1 MGIKSTGEKG
11 KKKISIAQVVLS
23 LEIGGME
30 TVIANIARNIDQD
43 VFRLIVICLKKIG
56 SIGHELQEEGF
67 KVIQI
72 KRMAKKISF
81 LYPKRLVDTLR
92 HEKVDIV
99 HSHSGCWHKAAIAGK
114 YSRVK
119 GIIYTEHGRLVPD
132 NNSVI
137 MLDRIVSRLTDYI
150 VPVSL
155 DLSEYLKEVVRLNHG
170 KIHRIENGIDTSKFY
185 PREKNK
191 ELMEELRISEDVF
204 IIGNIARLA
213 PVKDHV
219 TLIKAFDIARKTY
232 PNMRLVIVG
241 DGPEK
246 SNLEALINELNLSE
260 NVMLLGFRR
269 DIREMF
275 SIVDMF
281 VLSSISE
288 GTSITILEA
297 MAAGKPVIA
306 TNVGGTPNL
315 VEDGKTGFLVS
326 PSEPVLLGRKIIE
339 LINNKEIA
347 KQMGLKA
354 RKVVQTNF
362 SVERMTKKYV
372 SLYLDLIRPKR

>member
-1 MGIKSTGEKG
+1 LRKD
-11 KKKISIAQVVLS
+11 KKVTIAQVVLS

-155 DLSEYLKEVVRLNHG
+155 DLSEYLKEIVRLDHG
-170 KIHRIENGIDTSKFY
+170 KIHRIENGINTEYYSPNDKD
-185 PREKNK
+185 KKLLK
-191 ELMEELRISEDVF
+191 ELKISEETFV
-204 IIGNIARLA
+204 IGNIARLA
-213 PVKDHV
+213 PVKDHF
-219 TLIKAFDIARKTY
+219 TLVKAFAIARKSH
-232 PNMRLVIVG
+232 PNMRLLIVG
-241 DGPEK
+241 DGPKRSKLEK
-246 SNLEALINELNLSE
+246 LISEMNLSQE
-260 NVMLLGFRR
+260 VMLLGFRR
-269 DIREMF
+269 DIKELL
-275 SIVDMF
+275 SILDVF

-297 MAAGKPVIA
+297 MASGKPVIA
-306 TNVGGTPNL
+306 TNVGGNSRI
-315 VEDGKTGFLVS
+315 VIDGKTGFLV
-326 PSEPVLLGRKIIE
+326 PPKQPVLLARKISE
-339 LINNKEIA
+339 LIENPKIA
-347 KQMGLKA
+347 KKMGLHG

>member
-1 MGIKSTGEKG
+1 MSRD
-11 KKKISIAQVVLS
+11 KKITIAQVVLS

-43 VFRLIVICLKKIG
+43 IFRLIVICLKKIG
-56 SIGHELQEEGF
+56 PIGHELQKEGF

-72 KRMAKKISF
+72 KRMVKKISF
-81 LYPKRLVDTLR
+81 FYPKRLVDTLR
-92 HEKVDIV
+92 REKVDIV

-155 DLSEYLKEVVRLNHG
+155 DLSDYLKEVVRLNYG

-191 ELMEELRISEDVF
+191 ELMKELRIYEDVF

-213 PVKDHV
+213 PVKDHFTQV
-219 TLIKAFDIARKTY
+219 KAFTIANNSC
-232 PNMRLVIVG
+232 PNMKLLIVG
-241 DGPEK
+241 DGSQR
-246 SNLEALINELNLSE
+246 SNLEELIKELNLSE
-260 NVMLLGFRR
+260 NVKLLGFRR
-269 DIREMF
+269 DIKELL
-275 SIVDMF
+275 SILDVF

-297 MAAGKPVIA
+297 MASGKPVIA
-306 TNVGGTPNL
+306 TDVGGNSKL
-315 VEDGKTGFLVS
+315 VIDNVTGFLV
-326 PSEPVLLGRKIIE
+326 PARNIEAMAEKFTVLYNNRKLGKV
-339 LINNKEIA
+339 
-347 KQMGLKA
+347 MGSKG
-354 RKVVQTNF
+354 REKVIGHF
-362 SVERMTKKYV
+362 SVQEMTRQYEE
-372 SLYLDLIRPKR
+372 LYRELFYMK